1 MALFKIF
8 KGKAENL
15 PLDIHEGYA
24 YLTTDTG
31 ELYVD
36 VDASTRKQISA
47 EKLSRTRDGF
57 TETIEIDDL
66 ILMQDHIENKE
77 NPHEVSAEQI
87 GADPSGS
94 AAQALIDAKTYV
106 DEKLKTGVLPEGG
119 TDGQVLKRKGSNEVE
134 FGLAEQVED
143 AISQKPIS
151 FQVTGLE
158 GEEFTIEFTEDGE
171 GGFGGVESFNG
182 RSGEVVPQ
190 AGDYTAEM
198 VGARANDWMPTA
210 NDIGAIPATRT
221 VNGKALSVDI
231 TLVASDVGADPSGS
245 SATALES
252 AKSYTDQAIQ
262 TAITNMIG
270 GSY

>member
-8 KGKAENL
+8 KGKVENL

-36 VDASTRKQISA
+36 IDASTRKQISA

-66 ILMQDHIENKE
+66 ISMQDQIEDIN
-77 NPHEVSAEQI
+77 NQLSN
-87 GADPSGS
+87 
-94 AAQALIDAKTYV
+94 
-106 DEKLKTGVLPEGG
+106 GVLPAGG
-119 TDGQVLKRKGSNEVE
+119 SDGQVLKRKGINEVE
-134 FGLAEQVED
+134 FGLAEQIED
-143 AISQKPIS
+143 VVNQKPIS
-151 FQVTGLE
+151 FKVTGIE

-171 GGFGGVESFNG
+171 GGSGGVESFNG
-182 RSGEVVPQ
+182 RSGKVVPQ

-198 VGARANDWMPTA
+198 VGAIPT
-210 NDIGAIPATRT
+210 TRT
-221 VNGKALSVDI
+221 VNGKPLSSDI
-231 TLVASDVGADPSGS
+231 SLAAADVGADPSGS

-262 TAITNMIG
+262 TAITNAIG

>member
-77 NPHEVSAEQI
+77 NPHKVSAEQI
-87 GADPSGS
+87 GASKINNTFTIILTS
-94 AAQALIDAKTYV
+94 
-106 DEKLKTGVLPEGG
+106 EGWIENNQ
-119 TDGQVLKRKGSNEVE
+119 TISNEYFNANGYVYI
-134 FGLAEQVED
+134 VNPSDED
-143 AISQKPIS
+143 FNVWIESMIYGYDVTEEGQMTFICNNKPEKNIA
-151 FQVTGLE
+151 VKIIKME
-158 GEEFTIEFTEDGE
+158 TIE
-171 GGFGGVESFNG
+171 
-182 RSGEVVPQ
+182 
-190 AGDYTAEM
+190 
-198 VGARANDWMPTA
+198 
-210 NDIGAIPATRT
+210 I
-221 VNGKALSVDI
+221 
-231 TLVASDVGADPSGS
+231 
-245 SATALES
+245 
-252 AKSYTDQAIQ
+252 
-262 TAITNMIG
+262 
-270 GSY
+270 

>member
-66 ILMQDHIENKE
+66 ILMQDHIENKD

-87 GADPSGS
+87 GAVS
-94 AAQALIDAKTYV
+94 KT
-106 DEKLKTGVLPEGG
+106 T
-119 TDGQVLKRKGSNEVE
+119 TINGQSLS
-134 FGLAEQVED
+134 
-143 AISQKPIS
+143 
-151 FQVTGLE
+151 
-158 GEEFTIEFTEDGE
+158 
-171 GGFGGVESFNG
+171 
-182 RSGEVVPQ
+182 
-190 AGDYTAEM
+190 
-198 VGARANDWMPTA
+198 
-210 NDIGAIPATRT
+210 NDIVLDA
-221 VNGKALSVDI
+221 N
-231 TLVASDVGADPSGS
+231 DVGADPAGS
-245 SATALES
+245 AASALS
-252 AKSYTDQAIQ
+252 DAKAYTDNAIGNINTLLDQ
-262 TAITNMIG
+262 INGEVI
-270 GSY
+270 